1 MYRIHVKYCTLLNC
15 QISVSILK
23 QHIYVMIVK
32 TSQKK
37 NNTKTVTSPKDLQYG
52 TVMEGPLIPEIY
64 VNLCTPVKFREH
76 QMSRFYLNK

>member
-1 MYRIHVKYCTLLNC
+1 MY
-15 QISVSILK
+15 
-23 QHIYVMIVK
+23 IVK
-32 TSQKK
+32 LPNFSQYIKAAYICHDRQDFAKK